1 MFKRLPI
8 TRTCAAV
15 VLGLSLAVTAN
26 LAQAQNAEGKELVR
40 AAVNSA
46 LTPLIGNDS
55 GDLVK
60 RVLSIKPDGA
70 ISRNFNA
77 ARVVQATFG
86 RGGAASAPDCRNT
99 TTAAGEPDEGLCVL
113 EAGKRDDPSG
123 AYTHLAFSKNI
134 GRGHI
139 KFIKRQSFLPGASL
153 EPASQKLTDAD
164 AYSQAMKF
172 ADLLGIPG
180 SEIPQPPANAKNPYP
195 VRSLVVGAEQERG
208 SKVRYTIQKVVS
220 LQRAFVVPGG
230 LYKDPVSGI
239 VLNHVLAPGN
249 AVIAVT
255 DAGVQFARITGWA
268 DAQLDSKLNPAL
280 AKTLKQLSDEI
291 TEDLYNEGVR
301 SPGSFSVRVTLRQA
315 YPHPDDPNPPLCP
328 VCGVLRPAL
337 EVMVSRAGPGRL
349 TTSEKNVATAGLVRE
364 YDLVA
369 STEAERPSR

>member
-1 MFKRLPI
+1 MFKRSFI
-8 TRTCAAV
+8 AATCSALL
-15 VLGLSLAVTAN
+15 LGLSAS
-26 LAQAQNAEGKELVR
+26 LAQAQTSDGKEAVR
-40 AAVNSA
+40 AAVNNA
-46 LTPLIGNDS
+46 LTPLVGNGS

-60 RVLSIKPDGA
+60 RILSIKPDGA

-77 ARVVQATFG
+77 ARVVRATFG
-86 RGGAASAPDCRNT
+86 RGGAAAAPDCSST
-99 TTAAGEPDEGLCVL
+99 TTAAGEPDDGLCVL
-113 EAGKRDDPSG
+113 DSGKRDDPAG
-123 AYTHLAFSKNI
+123 AYTQLAFSKNI
-134 GRGHI
+134 GRGQI
-139 KFIKRQSFLPGASL
+139 KFIKRASFLPGNNL
-153 EPASQKLTDAD
+153 EPVSQKLTDAD
-164 AYSQAMKF
+164 AYGAALKF

-208 SKVRYTIQKVVS
+208 SNVRYTIQKVVS

-230 LYKDPVSGI
+230 LYKDPNSGI

-255 DAGVQFARITGWA
+255 DSGVQFARVTGWA

-280 AKTLKQLSDEI
+280 AKSLKQLSDEI
-291 TEDLYNEGVR
+291 TDDLYNEGVR
-301 SPGSFSVRVTLRQA
+301 NPGLFSVRVILRQA

-337 EVMVSRAGPGRL
+337 EVTVSRAGPGRL
-349 TTSEKNVATAGLVRE
+349 VTSEKNVATAGLMRE